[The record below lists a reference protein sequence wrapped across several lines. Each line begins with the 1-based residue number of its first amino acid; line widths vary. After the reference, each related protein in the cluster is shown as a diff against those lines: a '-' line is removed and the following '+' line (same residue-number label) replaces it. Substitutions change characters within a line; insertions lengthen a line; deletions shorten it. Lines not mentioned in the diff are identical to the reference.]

1 MNTELRLRF
10 RRGDFFAIILVALL
24 AAATLLFFL
33 PEDADANAVA
43 QVYQD
48 GRLLKELPLDTDSH
62 LEIGGDYR
70 NVIAVEN
77 GRIAIV
83 ESDCPGA
90 DCVHSGWIDRPGRS
104 IVCLPNRV
112 EIRISGASDVDFVVG

>member
-33 PEDADANAVA
+33 PEGADANAVA

-48 GRLLKELPLDTDSH
+48 GRLLKELPLNTGSR

-70 NVIAVEN
+70 NVIAVKN